1 MKKVP
6 EPEALGLGKRERR
19 SQPLIF
25 CGSTEGYTVPTEFT
39 AYFN

>member
-6 EPEALGLGKRERR
+6 EPEALGLREWGQR
-19 SQPLIF
+19 SQLLIF
-25 CGSTEGYTVPTEFT
+25 CGSTEGCTVPTEFT